1 MSLSPSPDTQEI
13 KWLAILRASQ
23 ALVSAAEQSQWNDLP
38 LHAQYRDKLIREYFS
53 KPLTV
58 ENALRV
64 QDQIQQIL
72 ALDEQV
78 LGCARR
84 QQEQNRTTL
93 KNLHSGSKAIK
104 AYQS

>member
-1 MSLSPSPDTQEI
+1 MGTSSQNAQEI
-13 KWLAILRASQ
+13 KWLAILKASQ
-23 ALVSAAEQSQWNDLP
+23 ALVSAAEQSQWNELP
-38 LHAQYRDKLIREYFS
+38 LHAKYRDKLIRDYFS

-58 ENALRV
+58 ENALQV

-84 QQEQNRTTL
+84 QQEQNRTIL
-93 KNLHSGSKAIK
+93 KNMRSGSKAIK